1 MKRSRK
7 LLIAL
12 WLVFSAF
19 GFLASALG
27 PPVGGH
33 GPFDLVF
40 AVCVAICLFA
50 WCKADA
56 AERGISPGSAP
67 ALCGLVPPLGL
78 LYYFFRF
85 LPLRQAGLA
94 SVKALGFV
102 LLVFISY
109 GLAAF
114 SRERLSTHQ
123 SVPTNELASLRP
135 HVWRGD
141 YAAAKLDSLVRQGG
155 FVLRQRCGDCP

>member
-12 WLVFSAF
+12 WVVFSAF
-19 GFLASALG
+19 GFLASSFG
-27 PPVGGH
+27 PSVSGH

-40 AVCVAICLFA
+40 GVCVAICLFA

-85 LPLRQAGLA
+85 QPLRQASLA
-94 SVKALGFV
+94 TVKALGFV

-114 SRERLSTHQ
+114 SGERVSARH
-123 SVPTNELASLRP
+123 
-135 HVWRGD
+135 
-141 YAAAKLDSLVRQGG
+141 
-155 FVLRQRCGDCP
+155 

>member
-1 MKRSRK
+1 MSRVLSIMMKRSRK

-12 WLVFSAF
+12 WVVFSAF
-19 GFLASALG
+19 GFLASSFG
-27 PPVGGH
+27 PPVSGH
-33 GPFDLVF
+33 GSFDLVF
-40 AVCVAICLFA
+40 AVCIAICLFA

-56 AERGISPGSAP
+56 TERGISPGSAP

-94 SVKALGFV
+94 SMKALGFV
-102 LLVFISY
+102 LLLLFSY

-114 SRERLSTHQ
+114 SGERVSVRHWTSANALSIYASQ
-123 SVPTNELASLRP
+123 LA
-135 HVWRGD
+135 
-141 YAAAKLDSLVRQGG
+141 
-155 FVLRQRCGDCP
+155 